1 MFQRIIQHKNCSSIG
16 EKIGKEENM
25 ILVDVYVPAMDKVY
39 DFRLDE
45 TASVAQIMKEMEE
58 IFMKK
63 VKETKMEKQQEF
75 MLCSMEQKK
84 YFNIQDTF

>member
-1 MFQRIIQHKNCSSIG
+1 
-16 EKIGKEENM
+16 M

-39 DFRLDE
+39 DFKLDE

-75 MLCSMEQKK
+75 MLCSMEQKEVLPIYK
-84 YFNIQDTF
+84 TLSECRIKDGSRLMLV

>member
-1 MFQRIIQHKNCSSIG
+1 
-16 EKIGKEENM
+16 M

-84 YFNIQDTF
+84 YFQYTRHFLNVGLRMEAD

>member
-1 MFQRIIQHKNCSSIG
+1 
-16 EKIGKEENM
+16 M

-39 DFRLDE
+39 HFRLDE

-63 VKETKMEKQQEF
+63 VKETKMENLVSILE
-75 MLCSMEQKK
+75 
-84 YFNIQDTF
+84 